1 MDLAALRDY
10 LGAKPGAMEDLPFGP
25 EVLVLK
31 VAGKMFALVAWQDL
45 PLTISLKADPQ
56 QALLW
61 RELYPAVSAGYHLNK
76 QHWNTVTLDG
86 SLSDELLRT
95 MIDESWQRVV
105 AGLKKS
111 ERLALLGPGS
121 TTR

>member
-1 MDLAALRDY
+1 MELQQLRDY
-10 LGAKPGAMEDLPFGP
+10 LGAKTGAGEDLPFGP

-31 VAGKMFALVAWQDL
+31 VAGKMFALIAWQEL
-45 PLTISLKADPQ
+45 PLTISLKAEPQ

-76 QHWNTVTLDG
+76 QHWNTVRLDG
-86 SLSDELLRT
+86 SVPDDTLRQ
-95 MIDESWQRVV
+95 MIDESWSRVV

-111 ERLALLGPGS
+111 ERLALLGPSPLG
-121 TTR
+121 

>member
-1 MDLAALRDY
+1 
-10 LGAKPGAMEDLPFGP
+10 MEDLPFGP

-31 VAGKMFALVAWQDL
+31 VAGKMFALVAWQEL
-45 PLTISLKADPQ
+45 PLTILKAEPQ

-61 RELYPAVSAGYHLNK
+61 RELYPAVSAAITSRSSTGIRSP
-76 QHWNTVTLDG
+76 DG

-111 ERLALLGPGS
+111 ERLALLGPNAA
-121 TTR
+121 TR